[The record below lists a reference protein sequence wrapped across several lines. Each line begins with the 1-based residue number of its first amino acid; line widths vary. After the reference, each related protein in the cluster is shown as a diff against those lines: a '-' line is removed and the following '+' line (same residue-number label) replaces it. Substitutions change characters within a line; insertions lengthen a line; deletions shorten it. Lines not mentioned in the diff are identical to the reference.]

1 MEKTFASCEFQLN
14 QANPEFAESKGSVS
28 QDLWGV

>member
-1 MEKTFASCEFQLN
+1 MKKPFASCELQLN

-28 QDLWGV
+28 QDLQGV